1 MRRTSLFTGVIL
13 AGLVLSSLLQSGCRR
28 SSRAPVATSPAS
40 TQVSQAV
47 EELNYALQEYRD
59 RNGKMPNSIEELL
72 TASKLPRPQLP
83 AGTQLQLNKR
93 YLTVEVAPQGER

>member
-1 MRRTSLFTGVIL
+1 MPAASANAAPQPNQLPP
-13 AGLVLSSLLQSGCRR
+13 Q
-28 SSRAPVATSPAS
+28 PVAASPAS
-40 TQVSQAV
+40 TQVSRVV

-83 AGTQLQLNKR
+83 AGTQLRLNKR